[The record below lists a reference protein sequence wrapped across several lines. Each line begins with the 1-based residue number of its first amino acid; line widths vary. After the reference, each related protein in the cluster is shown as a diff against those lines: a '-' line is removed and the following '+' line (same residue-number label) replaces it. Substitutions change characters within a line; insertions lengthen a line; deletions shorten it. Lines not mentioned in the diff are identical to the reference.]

1 MGKKKKKGGPGALA
15 VNRRARFEYHL
26 EDTFECGI
34 ELTGTEVKALRE
46 GGGSFADA
54 YVHIDGGEVWLESFH
69 IRHYSHA
76 SPLLNH
82 EPVRTRRLLLKKR
95 EIERLAAAAEQKGYT
110 IVPTRVYV
118 KGRWL
123 KLEIA
128 LAKGKKLHDKREA
141 KKEQMVKRDMD
152 RAMKGRDW

>member
-1 MGKKKKKGGPGALA
+1 MGKKKSKGTPGALA
-15 VNRRARFEYHL
+15 VNRRARFEYIL
-26 EDTFECGI
+26 EDLFECGI
-34 ELTGTEVKALRE
+34 QLTGTEVKALRE

-54 YVHIDGGEVWLESFH
+54 YVHIDDDEVWLESFH
-69 IRHYSHA
+69 IRPYSHT

-82 EPVRTRRLLLKKR
+82 EPVRPRRLLMHKR
-95 EIERLAAAAEQKGYT
+95 EIERLSAAAEQKGYT
-110 IVPTRVYV
+110 IVPTRLYT

-123 KLEIA
+123 KIEIA

-141 KKEQMVKRDMD
+141 KKEQMVKRDID